1 LLRRHGRFDGA
12 KSCLGFIKQFDDP
25 ALQNSGWSCQG
36 TTLPAR
42 RTAIGCLLD
51 RLTLLASKNEPKLAE
66 LFARADLKRSGCGPA
81 KTVSIDW
88 GTSAQN
94 PHLRGPL

>member
-1 LLRRHGRFDGA
+1 LLRRHGRFDAA
-12 KSCLGFIKQFDDP
+12 KSCLGFIKQFGDP
-25 ALQNSGWSCQG
+25 ALQISGWSCQG
-36 TTLPAR
+36 TTLPAP

-51 RLTLLASKNEPKLAE
+51 RLTLLASKNEPRLAE

-88 GTSAQN
+88 VTSAEN